1 MPPTISAGIPGKTKS
16 CSIALCLSVV
26 ASLTLATILSTSCD
40 SVRQGFSNSQM
51 TSSRGRTLTL
61 TPHAAEIDL
70 GSKVQFSAAVRG
82 TAHTAVAWSTGSGSI
97 SRDGLFTA
105 PMKAGT
111 VIVTATSVEDAEATA
126 SAVISVRAPTQLT
139 ISSTSLARAHVRI
152 PYSATITA
160 TGGTQPYS
168 WSLSSGSLPQGLTLN
183 STGAISGT
191 TSQAGT
197 YAFTAKVMD
206 SLSQSSTQQL
216 TLVATV
222 QQAQMPVPE
231 LPQVYI
237 DTTFNQPLG
246 TTWRAH
252 TSADFK
258 NALESANPD
267 DTIVLDAGAT
277 YVGSFT
283 LPVKANPNHKWIYI
297 VSSALAN
304 LPAPGSRVAPAD
316 AANMPKIVTPNVIP
330 PITIPPSASYYR
342 LAGLEITSASTRGCK
357 LTAVPPVNCWSYNL
371 VYVAGTTTSAMPDSI
386 TVDRCYIH
394 GSPTQDVRE
403 GVIANGSNVAV
414 IDSYISDIHESLY
427 DSQAI
432 AAWATPGPIK
442 IVNNFLSSTT
452 ENVMFGGAG
461 GTNNP
466 YVPSDIEIR
475 NNHLFKP
482 LEWAAVGITIQP
494 HNKWVVKNNLEF
506 KSARRVLVDGNVLEN
521 SWKSGQLG
529 ASVLFTVRTGQSGNI
544 AVVDDVTFTNN
555 VLKNVVSGFS
565 MLYSDY
571 ACGSPSYPHCT
582 NKGEAK
588 RIKLYNNL
596 VLFKDPSSIG
606 GTNNTGL
613 QMAYG
618 MTDFVFQHNT
628 LVPATG
634 TNCFQSIYFNVPQGT
649 TWPPPPSQSMTH
661 NVWVLDNALCRQP
674 SGDNG
679 AQGTTGLTY
688 YMGDPTSVAPR
699 YLGNVMYVPSD
710 NKVQTFPAGNLSTTT
725 PFTYVDPVNGNY
737 QLLAPHWTTSG
748 DQVSGINN
756 STLPH

>member
-1 MPPTISAGIPGKTKS
+1 
-16 CSIALCLSVV
+16 
-26 ASLTLATILSTSCD
+26 
-40 SVRQGFSNSQM
+40 
-51 TSSRGRTLTL
+51 
-61 TPHAAEIDL
+61 
-70 GSKVQFSAAVRG
+70 
-82 TAHTAVAWSTGSGSI
+82 
-97 SRDGLFTA
+97 
-105 PMKAGT
+105 
-111 VIVTATSVEDAEATA
+111 
-126 SAVISVRAPTQLT
+126 
-139 ISSTSLARAHVRI
+139 
-152 PYSATITA
+152 
-160 TGGTQPYS
+160 
-168 WSLSSGSLPQGLTLN
+168 
-183 STGAISGT
+183 
-191 TSQAGT
+191 
-197 YAFTAKVMD
+197 
-206 SLSQSSTQQL
+206 
-216 TLVATV
+216 
-222 QQAQMPVPE
+222 
-231 LPQVYI
+231 
-237 DTTFNQPLG
+237 
-246 TTWRAH
+246 
-252 TSADFK
+252 
-258 NALESANPD
+258 
-267 DTIVLDAGAT
+267 
-277 YVGSFT
+277 
-283 LPVKANPNHKWIYI
+283 
-297 VSSALAN
+297 
-304 LPAPGSRVAPAD
+304 
-316 AANMPKIVTPNVIP
+316 
-330 PITIPPSASYYR
+330 
-342 LAGLEITSASTRGCK
+342 
-357 LTAVPPVNCWSYNL
+357 
-371 VYVAGTTTSAMPDSI
+371 MPDSI

-529 ASVLFTVRTGQSGNI
+529 ASVVFTVRTGQSGNI

-555 VLKNVVSGFS
+555 VLKDVVSGFS

-571 ACGSPSYPHCT
+571 TCGSPSYPRCT
-582 NKGEAK
+582 NKGEVK

-737 QLLAPHWTTSG
+737 QLLVPHWAPSG
-748 DQVSGINN
+748 DPVSGINN

>member
-1 MPPTISAGIPGKTKS
+1 M
-16 CSIALCLSVV
+16 
-26 ASLTLATILSTSCD
+26 
-40 SVRQGFSNSQM
+40 
-51 TSSRGRTLTL
+51 
-61 TPHAAEIDL
+61 
-70 GSKVQFSAAVRG
+70 
-82 TAHTAVAWSTGSGSI
+82 
-97 SRDGLFTA
+97 
-105 PMKAGT
+105 T
-111 VIVTATSVEDAEATA
+111 VI
-126 SAVISVRAPTQLT
+126 
-139 ISSTSLARAHVRI
+139 ARM
-152 PYSATITA
+152 
-160 TGGTQPYS
+160 GQ
-168 WSLSSGSLPQGLTLN
+168 
-183 STGAISGT
+183 AI
-191 TSQAGT
+191 
-197 YAFTAKVMD
+197 
-206 SLSQSSTQQL
+206 
-216 TLVATV
+216 
-222 QQAQMPVPE
+222 AQMPVPA
-231 LPQVYI
+231 LPEAYV
-237 DTTFNQPLG
+237 DTTYHLPTG
-246 TTWRAH
+246 GKTWRPH
-252 TSADFK
+252 NSAELK
-258 NALESANPD
+258 TALNSGVPGD
-267 DTIVLDAGAT
+267 VVVLDARAT
-277 YVGSFT
+277 YEGNFE

-330 PITIPPSASYYR
+330 PITIPPGASYYR
-342 LAGLEITSASTRGCK
+342 LAGLEITSASTQGCK
-357 LTAVPPVNCWSYNL
+357 PTAVPPVNCWSYNL
-371 VYVAGTTTSAMPDSI
+371 VDVAGVGLRPMPDSI

-403 GVIANGSNVAV
+403 GVIANGSNIAV

-432 AAWATPGPIK
+432 AAWVTPGPLK
-442 IVNNFLSSTT
+442 IVNNFLSATT
-452 ENVMFGGAG
+452 EDVMFGGAG

-506 KSARRVLVDGNVLEN
+506 KSARRVLVDGNMLEN

-529 ASVLFTVRTGQSGNI
+529 SSVLFTVRTGQSGNI

-737 QLLAPHWTTSG
+737 QLLVPHWTPSG
-748 DQVSGINN
+748 DPVSGINN